1 MSDVAR
7 SVMSRAQALRDFS
20 AETLSALVKIPSPS
34 GKEEAV
40 CRAIAGMCRD
50 AGCGEVRFDGLG
62 SVIARVGSGPRKLA
76 FDAHVDTVGVGDPAQ
91 WELDPFS
98 GLVKDGRVHGRGA
111 ADQKG
116 GAAAM
121 IAAARILTETGCPD
135 DWSAYF
141 AFTVFEEDCDGL
153 CWRYLVER
161 EGLRPDF
168 AVCTEPTSCRLYRGQ
183 RGRMEIEA
191 KVKGVS
197 AHGSAPERGD
207 SAAYKAAR
215 AALAMERLNG
225 KLPADE
231 FLGKGT
237 VVVSKV
243 DVKGPSLCAV
253 PDQGTVYL
261 DRRLT
266 WGETADSALA
276 EVRRAM
282 GADAVSVAMPRYEA
296 KGWNGATYTQD
307 LYFPAWKIDADHVL
321 VAAGREAHRR
331 LFGREAE
338 VGRWTFST
346 NGVAI
351 CGTHG
356 IPTIGFGPG
365 DEDKAHAPNEWNR
378 VDDLVVCSAFYAML
392 PFAFA
397 GRSS

>member
-7 SVMSRAQALRDFS
+7 SVLDRARSLSDFS
-20 AETLSALVKIPSPS
+20 AQTLSALVKIPSPS
-34 GKEEAV
+34 GREEAA
-40 CRAIAGMCRD
+40 CRAIAGLCRE
-50 AGCGEVRFDGLG
+50 AGCDEVRFDGLG
-62 SVIARVGSGPRKLA
+62 SVIARMGSGPRTIA
-76 FDAHVDTVGVGDPAQ
+76 FDAHVDTVGTGDPAQ
-91 WELDPFS
+91 WSRDPYS
-98 GLVKDGRVHGRGA
+98 GLVEDGRVHGRGA

-121 IAAARILTETGCPD
+121 IAAARILHDAGCPD
-135 DWSAYF
+135 GFTVYF
-141 AFTVFEEDCDGL
+141 TFTVFEEDCDGL
-153 CWRYLVER
+153 CWRFLVER
-161 EGLRPDF
+161 EGLRPDL
-168 AVCTEPTSCRLYRGQ
+168 AVSTEPTSCRLYRGQ

-191 KVKGVS
+191 RVKGRS

-207 SAAYKAAR
+207 SAAYRAAR
-215 AALAMERLNG
+215 AALAMERLNERLG
-225 KLPADE
+225 ADE

-237 VVVSKV
+237 VVVSKI

-266 WGETADSALA
+266 WGETAEGALDG
-276 EVRRAM
+276 VRRAM
-282 GADAVSVAMPRYEA
+282 GDDADAVAMPRYEA
-296 KGWNGATYTQD
+296 KGWNGASYGQD
-307 LYFPAWKIDADHVL
+307 LYFPAWKLEADHVL

-331 LFGREAE
+331 LFGREVE

-365 DEDKAHAPNEWNR
+365 DEDKAHAPDEWNR
-378 VDDLVVCSAFYAML
+378 VDDLVACSAFYAML
-392 PFAFA
+392 PHALA
-397 GRSS
+397 GRNA

>member
-7 SVMSRAQALRDFS
+7 TVVDRAAALRDFS
-20 AETLSALVKIPSPS
+20 AATLSALVRIPSPC

-40 CRAIAGMCRD
+40 CRAVAGMCRE
-50 AGCGEVRFDGLG
+50 AGCDEVRFDGLG
-62 SVIARVGSGPRKLA
+62 SVVARLGSGPRSVA

-91 WELDPFS
+91 WDLDPFS

-121 IAAARILTETGCPD
+121 IAAARILRDTGVPGGVTV
-135 DWSAYF
+135 WL
-141 AFTVFEEDCDGL
+141 AFTVLEEDCDGL

-161 EGLRPDF
+161 EGLRPDL

-191 KVKGVS
+191 RVTGRS

-215 AALAMERLNG
+215 AVLAMERLNAG
-225 KLPADE
+225 LPADG
-231 FLGKGT
+231 FLGAGT
-237 VVVSKV
+237 VVVSRV
-243 DVKGPSLCAV
+243 DVRGPSLCAV
-253 PDQGTVYL
+253 PDAGIVYL

-266 WGETADSALA
+266 WGETAEGALE

-282 GADAVSVAMPRYEA
+282 GADAASVAMPRYDA
-296 KGWNGATYTQD
+296 KGWNGAAYSQD
-307 LYFPAWKIDADHVL
+307 LYFPAWKIAADHEL
-321 VAAGREAHRR
+321 VRAGCHAHRR
-331 LFGREAE
+331 LFGREPA

-365 DEDKAHAPNEWNR
+365 DEDAAHAPNEYNR
-378 VDDLVVCSAFYAML
+378 VDDLVACSAFYAML
-392 PFAFA
+392 PHAIG
-397 GRSS
+397 GRTG

>member
-1 MSDVAR
+1 MY
-7 SVMSRAQALRDFS
+7 Q
-20 AETLSALVKIPSPS
+20 
-34 GKEEAV
+34 
-40 CRAIAGMCRD
+40 
-50 AGCGEVRFDGLG
+50 
-62 SVIARVGSGPRKLA
+62 
-76 FDAHVDTVGVGDPAQ
+76 
-91 WELDPFS
+91 
-98 GLVKDGRVHGRGA
+98 
-111 ADQKG
+111 
-116 GAAAM
+116 
-121 IAAARILTETGCPD
+121 
-135 DWSAYF
+135 
-141 AFTVFEEDCDGL
+141 
-153 CWRYLVER
+153 VE
-161 EGLRPDF
+161 
-168 AVCTEPTSCRLYRGQ
+168 
-183 RGRMEIEA
+183 
-191 KVKGVS
+191 
-197 AHGSAPERGD
+197 
-207 SAAYKAAR
+207 
-215 AALAMERLNG
+215 
-225 KLPADE
+225 
-231 FLGKGT
+231 
-237 VVVSKV
+237 
-243 DVKGPSLCAV
+243 VKGPSLCAV

-266 WGETADSALA
+266 WGETADGALV